1 MLFEPTFSY
10 FAQHNKT
17 DLFCALLKLN
27 SIYIYNT
34 IELK

>member
-17 DLFCALLKLN
+17 DLNCASN